1 MFEVTARTTFPYSAI
16 CYILCTWGDGTST
29 RASGVVVGP
38 NDVLTALHVVYNA
51 AKPGGWATGITIM
64 PGADSSPLSTP
75 YGSFTNWG
83 QLNGRTTNW
92 DTNGDGLLSDA
103 EAQYDMALIGMK
115 SRIGDITGTVPVA
128 AEPFDFN
135 GTMVGYPAR
144 GTGMMAENVFADAS
158 SQYGVYD
165 IASSLGAGAS
175 GGPLLHTSGS
185 TTSVVGTL
193 SSGTANNTAATYAG
207 LFAPGNM
214 EWLQNALLANDSLIA
229 AQNQLI
235 SGTLANDRFDLAA
248 TPLTAGAT
256 LSDPGGVDTVVA
268 SGFAGGVTLNLATG
282 TLTVGG
288 QVITVA
294 SGTVIENIVGGSG
307 ADTLVGNSASNAL
320 TGNAG
325 NDTLTGGAG
334 NDVLDGGDGIDT
346 AVYSGVRSNYSG
358 SIGAT
363 PGASS
368 VVIDLVAGRDGT
380 DTLLG
385 VERVKFSDVSLAL
398 DITGGTGNAGI
409 TAKLLGAVFGVAAV
423 ANTTY
428 VGIGLQLLDGGT
440 SYADLAKFALDSRLG
455 TGFTNAAEITLLYQN
470 LLGVTPSADQLA
482 YYQGLFANGTYT
494 QASLAVA
501 AAEMPLNADHIGLT
515 GLAATGLAYLP
526 QG

>member
-1 MFEVTARTTFPYSAI
+1 MFEVTARTTSPYSAI
-16 CYILCTWGDGTST
+16 CYILCTWADGTST
-29 RASGVVVGP
+29 RASGVVVGA

-51 AKPGGWATGITIM
+51 AKPGGWATGIAIM
-64 PGADSSPLSTP
+64 PGADSSPLTTP

-83 QLNGRTTNW
+83 QLSGRTTNW

-115 SRIGDITGTVPVA
+115 SRIGDVTGVLPVA

-165 IASSLGAGAS
+165 IAASLGAGAS

-193 SSGTANNTAATYAG
+193 SSGSANNTAATYAG

-214 EWLQNALLANDSLIA
+214 EWLQNAMLANDSLIA
-229 AQNQLI
+229 AQNPLI
-235 SGTLANDRFDLAA
+235 TGTLANDRFDLAA
-248 TPLTAGAT
+248 TPLSAGIM

-268 SGFAGGVTLNLATG
+268 TGFAGGVTLNLATG

-288 QVITVA
+288 QVVTVA

-307 ADTLVGNSASNAL
+307 ADTLTGNSASNVL
-320 TGNAG
+320 TANAG

-334 NDVLDGGDGIDT
+334 NDMLDGGDGIDT
-346 AVYSGVRSNYSG
+346 AVYTGLRSGYSG
-358 SIGAT
+358 RIGAT
-363 PGASS
+363 SAASS
-368 VVIDLVAGRDGT
+368 SVIDAVAGRDGT
-380 DTLLG
+380 DTLVG
-385 VERVKFSDVSLAL
+385 VERVRFSDVSLAL
-398 DITGGTGNAGI
+398 DITGHAGT
-409 TAKLLGAVFGVAAV
+409 TAKLLGAVFGAAAV
-423 ANTTY
+423 ANASY
-428 VGIGLQLLDGGT
+428 VGTGLKLLDAGT
-440 SYADLAKFALDSRLG
+440 SYADLAKFALDARLG
-455 TGFTNAAEITLLYQN
+455 AGFTHAAEITLLYQN
-470 LLGVTPSADQLA
+470 LLGITPSADQLA
-482 YYQGLFANGTYT
+482 YYQGLLANGTYT
-494 QASLAVA
+494 PASLAVA
-501 AAEMPLNADHIGLT
+501 VAEMPLNAELIGLT